1 MALTARAQCTPLQ
14 VNVVEVLS
22 DAMYSDSYQV
32 IDALAELIEATVQ
45 ISDDKVMSPGRM
57 SQVRHI
63 IQVDEASFQAQFTP
77 QQLKTIESHEMA
89 SIVDELMSAIGLQRF
104 RFTERQSN
112 GTSLAGQ

>member
-1 MALTARAQCTPLQ
+1 LALTARAQYTPLQ

-45 ISDDKVMSPGRM
+45 ISDDKVMSHGRM

-77 QQLKTIESHEMA
+77 QQLKTIESHEMS

>member
-1 MALTARAQCTPLQ
+1 
-14 VNVVEVLS
+14 
-22 DAMYSDSYQV
+22 MYSDSYQV

-63 IQVDEASFQAQFTP
+63 IQVDEISFQAQFTS

-89 SIVDELMSAIGLQRF
+89 TIVDDLISAIGLQRF
-104 RFTERQSN
+104 RFTARQEN
-112 GTSLAGQ
+112 GTSCAGQRRPPLLDPDSPTRFPL